1 MDDVSFSVRP
11 VTNNLELEAG
21 GTATGEI
28 TIINPDYATDVLN
41 YLISIAPY
49 SVVGESYRADL
60 VATNEHTMMTDWIT
74 IAEPEGSLEPGEK
87 KTIEYK
93 ISVPSDAPGGGQY
106 SAILVDALPK
116 EGETPSTVKAVYEI
130 SHIIYANVKGETYH
144 YGEILGN
151 DIPSVAT
158 KTPISISTLLTNTGN
173 THEYANIDVA
183 VKNALNGEEIY
194 SEGEASVSE
203 VIMPNS
209 TRLFKRDITN
219 LPSLGIVDITQ
230 TIMYGNQVST
240 VTSRVYICP
249 LWFAVLVAVALVG
262 IVWGVIKT
270 IKRPIEK
277 EVE

>member
-41 YLISIAPY
+41 YSISIAPY
-49 SVVGESYRADL
+49 SVVGEGYRADL

-116 EGETPSTVKAVYEI
+116 EGENPSTVKAVYEI

-277 EVE
+277 EVG